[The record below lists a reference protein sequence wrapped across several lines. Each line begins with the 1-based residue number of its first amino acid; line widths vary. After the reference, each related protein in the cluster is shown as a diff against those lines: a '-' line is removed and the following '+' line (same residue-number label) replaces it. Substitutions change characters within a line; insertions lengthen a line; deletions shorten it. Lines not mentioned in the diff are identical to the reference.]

1 VKFVLVDRI
10 CEYVPGSRIVTQKAL
25 SAAEEYLA
33 DHFPAFPVM
42 PGVLMLEA
50 MVQASAWLVRETQD
64 FARPLVLLKSA
75 RNVTYKSF
83 VVPGEVLTVTA
94 ECKEITAEQSVFS
107 AQGRVGDRP
116 TVKGRLVLRHLALT
130 DVDAELASV
139 QTRLVASQRAMFGQ
153 LLNTVSEPAASV

>member
-1 VKFVLVDRI
+1 MKFVLVDRI
-10 CEYVPGSRIVTQKAL
+10 CEYEPGKRIVTQKAL
-25 SAAEEYLA
+25 TASEEYLS

-50 MVQASAWLVRETQD
+50 MVQASAWVVRATQD
-64 FARPLVLLKSA
+64 FARPLVLLKAA

-94 ECKEITAEQSVFS
+94 ECKEMTPEQSTFA
-107 AQGRVGDRP
+107 AQGVVGDRP

-130 DVDAELASV
+130 EVDDGLATLESQLIAQHRATFKRMLGSV
-139 QTRLVASQRAMFGQ
+139 T
-153 LLNTVSEPAASV
+153 EPASL

>member
-1 VKFVLVDRI
+1 MKFVLVDRI
-10 CEYVPGSRIVTQKAL
+10 CEYDPGTRIVTQKAL
-25 SAAEEYLA
+25 TAAEEYLS

-50 MVQASAWLVRETQD
+50 MVQASAWVVRASQD
-64 FARPLVLLKSA
+64 FAKPLVLLKAA

-94 ECKEITAEQSVFS
+94 ECKEMTPEQSVFMAS
-107 AQGRVGDRP
+107 GVVGDRP

-130 DVDAELASV
+130 EVDDGLSSV
-139 QTRLVASQRAMFGQ
+139 QTRLVEEQRATFQRMMRS
-153 LLNTVSEPAASV
+153 VSVPASI